1 MKIFRV
7 NKDIEIVCRAENT
20 RTGFRHLATLII
32 GDDEVDKAKCTYINR
47 TWERYE
53 FESVMA
59 KLAQS
64 PAMTDWQRKRV
75 QSYVHS
81 KKRVENSLKPLK
93 TIASVMALGD
103 VLTSN
108 QKESNDWKKRML
120 KAGLES
126 RGLIMPEDWDTLDED
141 TKTARLNGAIKFL
154 K

>member
-1 MKIFRV
+1 
-7 NKDIEIVCRAENT
+7 
-20 RTGFRHLATLII
+20 
-32 GDDEVDKAKCTYINR
+32 
-47 TWERYE
+47 
-53 FESVMA
+53 MA